1 MTRRRPTH
9 ERSQALHRI
18 LAILRNGDRT
28 ARELSDR
35 GHVAI
40 TTLTKGGYIRSLME
54 DGLVHIC
61 RWNRP
66 ETSGAW
72 APVYR
77 YGAGD
82 NEPRPAATSNTVRA
96 QAYRVRRGNDLA
108 RVRRQAKK
116 LTPYMRTL
124 AGMLGVQA

>member
-28 ARELSDR
+28 ASELSDR

-61 RWNRP
+61 RWVPP

-77 YGAGD
+77 FGSAE
-82 NEPRPAATSNTVRA
+82 NVPRPAATSNTVRA
-96 QAYRVRRGNDLA
+96 KAYRVRRGNDLA